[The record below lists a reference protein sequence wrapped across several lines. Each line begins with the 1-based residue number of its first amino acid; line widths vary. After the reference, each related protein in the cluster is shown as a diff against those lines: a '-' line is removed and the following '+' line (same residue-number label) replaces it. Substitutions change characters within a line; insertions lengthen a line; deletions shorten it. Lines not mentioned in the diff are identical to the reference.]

1 MATAKEKMVVFRCA
15 NCIDD
20 LKEYNPYV
28 NKANEPIALENVICV
43 EVPQEKCE
51 NTDFKLKPILI
62 EDKKSFYDDISFD
75 AQVILLNKAI
85 ENALANGY
93 EIQIMIWEGYYER
106 EEGLPIYRSMEEYL
120 EDAME
125 EEGENI
131 NVAET
136 LLYAVDCCFGKGGCV
151 EIVAS
156 DDDNDYCLYH
166 QDEEEDYLYKAL
178 FDFLELK

>member
-15 NCIDD
+15 GCIED

-28 NKANEPIALENVICV
+28 NKEKEPIALENIICI
-43 EVPQEKCE
+43 EVPQNKCE
-51 NTDFKLKPILI
+51 NTDFKLTPILI
-62 EDKKSFYDDISFD
+62 EDKKSFYRDIKFD

-93 EIQIMIWEGYYER
+93 EIQIKIWEGYYER
-106 EEGLPIYRSMEEYL
+106 EEGLADYFSMEEYL
-120 EDAME
+120 EEEME

-131 NVAET
+131 NLARE
-136 LLYAVDCCFGKGGCV
+136 LLNAVCFCFGKGGCV

-156 DDDNDYCLYH
+156 DDDADYCLYH
-166 QDEEEDYLYKAL
+166 QERHDEYLYCAL
-178 FDFLELK
+178 FDILEL